1 MMALAIAASMSAGL
15 VANFGTMTKPFQAGR
30 AAQSGVTAAR
40 LAAAGMTA
48 SADALEHAV
57 GLLRALS
64 PQGRVDTE
72 TPLDTLG
79 KVWRIAEKGLNVK
92 KYPMCYGVH
101 RALDGMLD
109 LVREHKLTPAG
120 VTEIAVT
127 TGKTQATMLR
137 NHRPQTGLEA
147 KFSMEFAMASALTAG
162 RAGLSELT
170 DGFVRRLE
178 VQSAMGKVRVATTDT
193 VADDDP
199 IFAAFDKVDVT
210 LADGKHL
217 ASPELR
223 YARGHWALPL
233 RPHELW
239 VKFRDCAGTTLQ
251 ENGARQLF
259 DGLQSLERQGN
270 LRELGAH

>member
-1 MMALAIAASMSAGL
+1 
-15 VANFGTMTKPFQAGR
+15 T
-30 AAQSGVTAAR
+30 
-40 LAAAGMTA
+40 
-48 SADALEHAV
+48 

-72 TPLDTLG
+72 SPLGSLG
-79 KVWRIAEKGLNVK
+79 QTWRITEKGLNVK

-109 LVREHKLTPAG
+109 LVREHKLTPAA
-120 VTEIAVT
+120 VREIAVT

-147 KFSMEFAMASALTAG
+147 KFSMEFAMASALIAG

-170 DGFVRRLE
+170 DAFVRQPE
-178 VQSAMGKVRVATTDT
+178 VQSTMGKVSIATTDT
-193 VADDDP
+193 VAEDDP
-199 IFAAFDKVDVT
+199 IFAAFDTVDVT
-210 LADGKHL
+210 LADGRHL

-233 RPHELW
+233 RADELW
-239 VKFRDCAGTTLQ
+239 TKFRNCAATTLQ
-251 ENGARQLF
+251 QDGARALF
-259 DGLQSLERQGN
+259 EDLQSLERRPN
-270 LRELGAH
+270 LRDLGAGPVLAPQ

>member
-1 MMALAIAASMSAGL
+1 
-15 VANFGTMTKPFQAGR
+15 
-30 AAQSGVTAAR
+30 
-40 LAAAGMTA
+40 
-48 SADALEHAV
+48 
-57 GLLRALS
+57 

-72 TPLDTLG
+72 TPLAALG
-79 KVWRIAEKGLNVK
+79 KTWRIAEKGLNVK

-109 LVREHKLTPAG
+109 LVREHKLTAAA
-120 VTEIAVT
+120 VKEIAVT

-170 DGFVRRLE
+170 DGFVKRPD
-178 VQSAMGKVRVATTDT
+178 VQSAMGKVSIATTDT
-193 VADDDP
+193 VAADDP
-199 IFAAFDKVDVT
+199 IFAAFDKIDVT
-210 LADGKHL
+210 LADGKRL

-233 RPHELW
+233 RSEELW
-239 VKFRDCAGTTLQ
+239 EKFRDCAGTTLQ
-251 ENGARQLF
+251 ENGARALF

-270 LRELGAH
+270 LRELGASHA